1 MANRALHHGSILASE
16 FSRHSQ
22 GGTGAACGRGASRFG
37 WKCRGGNGGV
47 DGEVPGGGAI
57 NHQVTDLINF
67 VPGGFFLF
75 FLFPKNQRKQN
86 IFLIK

>member
-1 MANRALHHGSILASE
+1 MWTEMPACRA
-16 FSRHSQ
+16 
-22 GGTGAACGRGASRFG
+22 
-37 WKCRGGNGGV
+37 V
-47 DGEVPGGGAI
+47 

-67 VPGGFFLF
+67 VPGGFFF